1 MASSSR
7 CLPTLLPGCGGSE
20 SAAHLCAGDERITAG
35 FLICQPET
43 AQVRPLGRLS
53 WLYFRLGLWKD
64 WLTTIDRL
72 RANIQHPWWHKK
84 IAYYRAVYYLAP
96 GGDRTEAQ
104 RELAK
109 AGPIAKDEADLDL
122 LHLYVDLEFGD
133 QPFAARITILD
144 RILVLGG
151 ERQNHLQ
158 YRGAKAI
165 QYFLIGDVKTAE
177 LQL

>member
-1 MASSSR
+1 M
-7 CLPTLLPGCGGSE
+7 
-20 SAAHLCAGDERITAG
+20 
-35 FLICQPET
+35 
-43 AQVRPLGRLS
+43 RPLGRLS

>member
-1 MASSSR
+1 MQRFTEDQSCFGREMEKRSR
-7 CLPTLLPGCGGSE
+7 HRQIG
-20 SAAHLCAGDERITAG
+20 H
-35 FLICQPET
+35 
-43 AQVRPLGRLS
+43 
-53 WLYFRLGLWKD
+53 
-64 WLTTIDRL
+64 
-72 RANIQHPWWHKK
+72 
-84 IAYYRAVYYLAP
+84 
-96 GGDRTEAQ
+96 
-104 RELAK
+104 
-109 AGPIAKDEADLDL
+109 AKDEADLDL
-122 LHLYVDLEFGD
+122 LHPYVDLEFGD